1 MNFYI
6 NRVDNLQINGQ
17 KNNLIPKE
25 IENEIQIKGNL
36 GLLNLKDNGDVL
48 SIRYLE
54 KYQVLTEKRLKI
66 LESKPLII
74 FMYPSDD
81 NDFSIFNE
89 KDKSK
94 ADILYGNKN
103 ISLNNIVG
111 SFLLATW
118 LIKDNCI
125 SVTQSYH
132 INPFNHYNSSYTISN
147 SNTMSDGTIKET
159 CFKNEEIKYAIELS
173 YELLEL
179 LMKNVEGDTSINITS
194 NNGTNFW
201 NIDERI
207 EKFFSTNINCYTRV
221 LIYLQQARKA
231 TTVQEKLSIY
241 CTILDSIFAIKKDTT
256 KELKR
261 ITSAIIGK
269 DDRDIAEIMYNV
281 GNAYGIRSDR
291 EHGDDIKYLKDNSIQ
306 DMKDLSK
313 KMDSY
318 VREVVQ
324 YALNNEKLN
333 YNFSEIE
340 EKAFTR
346 AHYKDIAKKI
356 HDE

>member
-6 NRVDNLQINGQ
+6 NRVDNLKINGQ
-17 KNNLIPKE
+17 KNNFIPKE
-25 IENEIQIKGNL
+25 MENEIQIKGTL
-36 GLLNLKDNGDVL
+36 GFLNSKENSDML
-48 SIRYLE
+48 SIKYLE
-54 KYQVLTEKRLKI
+54 EYQLLTIKSLNILK
-66 LESKPLII
+66 SKPLII

-81 NDFSIFNE
+81 SDFSIFDE
-89 KDKSK
+89 KDKEK

-103 ISLNNIVG
+103 ISLNNVIG

-125 SVTQSYH
+125 SVTESYH
-132 INPFNHYNSSYTISN
+132 INPFNHYNSKYTISN
-147 SNTMSDGTIKET
+147 SYTMSDGTREEIFFT
-159 CFKNEEIKYAIELS
+159 NEEIKYAIELS

-179 LMKNVEGDTSINITS
+179 LMKKVEGDSRINITS
-194 NNGTNFW
+194 NNGTSFW
-201 NIDERI
+201 NIDERV
-207 EKFFSTNINCYTRV
+207 EKIFSTNTNCYTRV
-221 LIYLQQARKA
+221 LIYLQQVRKS

-269 DDRDIAEIMYNV
+269 NGREVSEIMHNV
-281 GNAYGIRSDR
+281 GNAYWIRSNR
-291 EHGDDIKYLKDNSIQ
+291 EHGDDIKYLKENSVQ

-318 VREVVQ
+318 VRAVVQ
-324 YALNNEKLN
+324 YALKNEQLN

-346 AHYKDIAKKI
+346 AHYKGIAKKV

>member
-25 IENEIQIKGNL
+25 IESEIHIKGNL
-36 GLLNLKDNGDVL
+36 GLLNLKENIDML
-48 SIRYLE
+48 SIKYLE
-54 KYQVLTEKRLKI
+54 EYQMLTKKSLKI
-66 LESKPLII
+66 LKNKPLVI

-81 NDFSIFNE
+81 SDFSIVDE
-89 KDKSK
+89 KDKEK
-94 ADILYGNKN
+94 ADSLYGNRN
-103 ISLNNIVG
+103 ISLNNVIG

-125 SVTQSYH
+125 SVTKSYH
-132 INPFNHYNSSYTISN
+132 INPFNHYNSKYTISN
-147 SNTMSDGTIKET
+147 SYTMSDGTIKET
-159 CFKNEEIKYAIELS
+159 FLTNEEIKYAIELS

-179 LMKNVEGDTSINITS
+179 LMKNVEGDTIINITS

-207 EKFFSTNINCYTRV
+207 EKFFSTNTSCYTRV
-221 LIYLQQARKA
+221 LIYLQQVRKS

-269 DDRDIAEIMYNV
+269 DARDISEIMYNV

-291 EHGDDIKYLKDNSIQ
+291 EHGDDIKYLKYNSVQ

-324 YALNNEKLN
+324 YALKNEQLN
-333 YNFSEIE
+333 YNFSEVE

-346 AHYKDIAKKI
+346 AHYKGIAKKI
-356 HDE
+356 HD

>member
-6 NRVDNLQINGQ
+6 NRVDNLKINGQ

-25 IENEIQIKGNL
+25 MENKIQITGNL
-36 GLLNLKDNGDVL
+36 GLLNLKERCDVL

-54 KYQVLTEKRLKI
+54 KYQVLTAKSLKI
-66 LESKPLII
+66 LKSKPLII

-81 NDFSIFNE
+81 NDFSILDE
-89 KDKSK
+89 KDKAK
-94 ADILYGNKN
+94 ADILYGNKI
-103 ISLNNIVG
+103 ISLNNIIG

-125 SVTQSYH
+125 SVTKSYH
-132 INPFNHYNSSYTISN
+132 INPFNHYNSNYTISN
-147 SNTMSDGTIKET
+147 SYTMSDGTIKET
-159 CFKNEEIKYAIELS
+159 YLTNEEIKYAIELS

-179 LMKNVEGDTSINITS
+179 LIKNVEGDTTINITS
-194 NNGTNFW
+194 NKGTSFW

-207 EKFFSTNINCYTRV
+207 ENHFSTNTNCYTRV
-221 LIYLQQARKA
+221 LIYLQQVRKS
-231 TTVQEKLSIY
+231 TTVQEKLSTY

-261 ITSAIIGK
+261 ITSAVVGK
-269 DDRDIAEIMYNV
+269 DDRDISEIMQNV
-281 GNAYGIRSDR
+281 ENAYGIRSDR
-291 EHGDDIKYLKDNSIQ
+291 EHGDDIKYLRDNSIQ
-306 DMKDLSK
+306 DMKYLSK

-324 YALNNEKLN
+324 YALKNEKLN
-333 YNFSEIE
+333 YNFSEVE

-346 AHYKDIAKKI
+346 AHYKNIAKRI

>member
-6 NRVDNLQINGQ
+6 NRVDNLQINSQ
-17 KNNLIPKE
+17 KNHLIPKE
-25 IENEIQIKGNL
+25 IGNEIQGDL
-36 GLLNLKDNGDVL
+36 GFLNLKENSDML
-48 SIRYLE
+48 SIKYLKE
-54 KYQVLTEKRLKI
+54 YQVLTEKSLKI
-66 LESKPLII
+66 LKSKPLII

-81 NDFSIFNE
+81 SDFSIVDE
-89 KDKSK
+89 KDKAK

-103 ISLNNIVG
+103 ISLNNVIG

-125 SVTQSYH
+125 SVTKSYH
-132 INPFNHYNSSYTISN
+132 VNPFNHYNSNYTISN
-147 SNTMSDGTIKET
+147 SYTMSDGTIKET
-159 CFKNEEIKYAIELS
+159 FLTNEEIKYAIELS

-194 NNGTNFW
+194 NKGASFW

-207 EKFFSTNINCYTRV
+207 EKYFSTNIHCYTRV
-221 LIYLQQARKA
+221 LIYLQQARKS

-269 DDRDIAEIMYNV
+269 DDRDISEIMHNV

-291 EHGDDIKYLKDNSIQ
+291 EHGDDIKFLKDNSIQ

-324 YALNNEKLN
+324 YALKNEKLN
-333 YNFSEIE
+333 YNFSEVD

-346 AHYKDIAKKI
+346 AHYKDIAKKT